1 MKARV
6 TQKPLG
12 TCCICGKIIR
22 NEFDSNNPWP
32 IRPYS
37 SIGEKE
43 NRCCKECNDKYV
55 VTFRI
60 LNLGEGEEYDENVK
74 VLQQMSKQELDNFME
89 ANGIKPFFTEKVEI
103 DEED

>member
-22 NEFDSNNPWP
+22 NEFDSNNTWP

-43 NRCCKECNDKYV
+43 NRCKGYGSEALELLLCYGFNH
-55 VTFRI
+55 
-60 LNLGEGEEYDENVK
+60 LNLNNSEYKSSTSSSSSVQAM
-74 VLQQMSKQELDNFME
+74 V
-89 ANGIKPFFTEKVEI
+89 
-103 DEED
+103 